1 MGQNS
6 VYCCAPAPSYVYDD
20 HCLTAASG
28 GYFVEIDVNNPP
40 QKNYRQS
47 LRQSARGLELPV
59 SDMIVENNQNLDT
72 YTRADNP
79 SVLSSVELLPVSD
92 PLRPVGTTM

>member
-40 QKNYRQS
+40 QKNYRPS

-59 SDMIVENNQNLDT
+59 SDMILANNQNLDT
-72 YTRADNP
+72 YTRVDNP
-79 SVLSSVELLPVSD
+79 SVLSSTELLPVSN
-92 PLRPVGTTM
+92 PPRPVGSTV